1 MTTLPVD
8 DRAMES
14 ALADLALTAP
24 PNLAADVLV
33 EVGLA
38 DRYATIES
46 PIGPLYV
53 AWNGRGVSTVGLA
66 ADDDAFEAEHVR
78 QTGRTAHRAAAI
90 PEALAGRISRRIAG
104 DRRADVRVDLRGRSP
119 FERDVLL
126 KAAEIPYGEVRP
138 YGWIAAEI
146 GRPKAVRAVGTA
158 LGHNPVPLIV
168 PCHRVVRTDGSIGQY
183 SLGGPQNKRT
193 ILASEGPG
201 PRGLR
206 AARAGRRA
214 LHRLAHDAHRVQPDL
229 PPRAAGHGPASRVV
243 PLARRRRRR
252 GLSAVQGMPARV
264 GSGQHPLV
272 APA

>member
-1 MTTLPVD
+1 MTTLPIG

-24 PNLAADVLV
+24 PNLAAEVLV

-38 DRYATIES
+38 DSYATLES

-66 ADDDAFEAEHVR
+66 ANDAAFEAEHLR
-78 QTGRTAHRAAAI
+78 QTGRKGHRAAAI
-90 PEALAGRISRRIAG
+90 PATLAGRISRRIAG

-146 GRPKAVRAVGTA
+146 GRPKAVRAVGLT
-158 LGHNPVPLIV
+158 
-168 PCHRVVRTDGSIGQY
+168 
-183 SLGGPQNKRT
+183 
-193 ILASEGPG
+193 
-201 PRGLR
+201 
-206 AARAGRRA
+206 
-214 LHRLAHDAHRVQPDL
+214 
-229 PPRAAGHGPASRVV
+229 
-243 PLARRRRRR
+243 PLALPRRTNR
-252 GLSAVQGMPARV
+252 QC
-264 GSGQHPLV
+264 
-272 APA
+272 

>member
-1 MTTLPVD
+1 MTTLPLK
-8 DRAMES
+8 DRALES

-24 PNLAADVLV
+24 PNLKADALV
-33 EVGLA
+33 DVGLA

-66 ADDDAFEAEHVR
+66 EDDAAFEAEHLR
-78 QTGRTAHRAAAI
+78 QTGRKGHRANAI

-104 DRRADVRVDLRGRSP
+104 DRRADVRVDLRGRSA
-119 FERDVLL
+119 FETEVLL

-138 YGWIAAEI
+138 YGCIAAEI

-183 SLGGPQNKRT
+183 SLGGPGNKRT
-193 ILASEGPG
+193 ILAAEGLDPVA
-201 PRGLR
+201 LED
-206 AARAGRRA
+206 AARRGRGATGRA
-214 LHRLAHDAHRVQPDL
+214 RCA
-229 PPRAAGHGPASRVV
+229 
-243 PLARRRRRR
+243 ARRRSRWPPDGAVRATR
-252 GLSAVQGMPARV
+252 GPADTV
-264 GSGQHPLV
+264 PQLGLMY
-272 APA
+272 